1 MKGLFL
7 RIIVAVGLMLWAI
20 DMVFPWQRIMQSEE
34 NRYSAIQA
42 RSQLIV
48 GTINNPISY
57 FIGTEG
63 ESGLEYELAK
73 NFADYLG
80 VTLKMETFDSHDELF
95 SALSSN
101 QIDVAAA
108 NLLYLPKRA
117 DLFQV
122 GPAYTSASWQLVYRK
137 KENRPRNLSEIT
149 KPIFIA
155 ENAELNQ
162 FLAEAYKTYS
172 NLIWRTDKRATQEE
186 LLLQVAD
193 GKIDYTI
200 ANSIDVS
207 AAQQIRPELAIA
219 FDVSDEVGVH
229 WYLPSNSYNELQAA
243 LLDFMNRSI

>member
-122 GPAYTSASWQLVYRK
+122 GPAYT
-137 KENRPRNLSEIT
+137 
-149 KPIFIA
+149 
-155 ENAELNQ
+155 
-162 FLAEAYKTYS
+162 
-172 NLIWRTDKRATQEE
+172 
-186 LLLQVAD
+186 
-193 GKIDYTI
+193 
-200 ANSIDVS
+200 
-207 AAQQIRPELAIA
+207 
-219 FDVSDEVGVH
+219 
-229 WYLPSNSYNELQAA
+229 
-243 LLDFMNRSI
+243 

>member
-172 NLIWRTDKRATQEE
+172 NLNGQHKKNSCCRLLMARLIIRLQIQLMFLQRSRFALSWR
-186 LLLQVAD
+186 LPLM
-193 GKIDYTI
+193 
-200 ANSIDVS
+200 
-207 AAQQIRPELAIA
+207 LAMKSGFTGICR
-219 FDVSDEVGVH
+219 VI
-229 WYLPSNSYNELQAA
+229 PT
-243 LLDFMNRSI
+243 MNCRRHCLIL